1 MVDNTAWRRYLSLDR
16 ALSAAEQEAMA
27 HTILGTLTIGQ
38 APRPDVT
45 PVLDQ
50 HLPVSVERVHRGL
63 LDGLSVEAIAAA
75 YGVEAGDAV
84 LVTRLADGSS
94 VEVSARKVQ
103 SALQG
108 KLDGLEAAGCNV
120 VLLLCTGAFHGLH
133 LRRGFLLEPDRIIPP
148 AVAGVIGAR
157 RLGIIVPLASQIAS
171 ESGKW
176 QALEREPIFA
186 AASPYRS
193 TPNALAAAGAS
204 LARRGAE
211 ALLLDCIVFVEAH
224 RRALARACN
233 LPVIL
238 SNALVARIAG
248 EIFG

>member
-1 MVDNTAWRRYLSLDR
+1 MPR
-16 ALSAAEQEAMA
+16 
-27 HTILGTLTIGQ
+27 TILGTLTIGQ

-45 PVLDQ
+45 PILDR
-50 HLPVSVERVHRGL
+50 HLPDSVERMHRGL
-63 LDGLSVEAIAAA
+63 LDGLSGEAIAAA
-75 YGVEAGDAV
+75 YAVEAGEAV

-94 VEVSARKVQ
+94 VEVNARKVQ

-108 KLDGLEAAGCNV
+108 KLDGLEAAGCDV

-148 AVAGVIGAR
+148 AVAGVMGTR
-157 RLGIIVPLASQIAS
+157 RLGIIVPLVSQIAS
-171 ESGKW
+171 ESRKW
-176 QALEREPIFA
+176 QALEREPMFA
-186 AASPYRS
+186 AASPYTS
-193 TPNALAAAGAS
+193 SPDALTAAGAS

-211 ALLLDCIVFVEAH
+211 ALLLDCIGFVETH
-224 RRALARACN
+224 RRSLARACN

-248 EIFG
+248 EIVGGHVTRS